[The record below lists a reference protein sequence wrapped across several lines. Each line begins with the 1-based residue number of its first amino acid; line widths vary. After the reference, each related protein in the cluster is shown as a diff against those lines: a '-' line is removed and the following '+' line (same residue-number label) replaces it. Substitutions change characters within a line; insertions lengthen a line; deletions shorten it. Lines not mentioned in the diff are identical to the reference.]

1 METSSHSQGPSAPT
15 NEPPAPTTDSVYQSL
30 STYPFDADH
39 EYQSG
44 LAAILGHPD
53 TPATYEELSGKS
65 ALVLQA
71 QCFYFSRKFNIP
83 AIDTSAYSSWVQSQS
98 QRPDPASQPP
108 PPSQTASEPLSA
120 AVPSSTTEPPSST
133 TSSSTTQ
140 PPEPPYPT
148 SFAHIV
154 DLITRNIPVPGIEEI
169 PDTILEPGTSKIDK
183 TPRRKKPWE
192 KDSDID
198 PDSGTATSME
208 LPDPSSEDGP
218 MHEDTHTDAGTKPDS
233 IDLNGHKE
241 TGQGVVN
248 ILKPNAVPDSGL
260 LAKD

>member
-1 METSSHSQGPSAPT
+1 METSENSQEPST
-15 NEPPAPTTDSVYQSL
+15 STSEPLDPTTDSVYRSF
-30 STYPFDADH
+30 STYPFDADQ

-44 LAAILGHPD
+44 LAAILGHPE
-53 TPATYEELSGKS
+53 TPATHEELRDKS

-71 QCFYFSRKFNIP
+71 QCFYFSRKFNVP

-98 QRPDPASQPP
+98 QQPASQPP
-108 PPSQTASEPLSA
+108 PQTGEPLSA
-120 AVPSSTTEPPSST
+120 VFPSTTELSST
-133 TSSSTTQ
+133 TSSAA
-140 PPEPPYPT
+140 PAEPPYPT

-192 KDSDID
+192 KDSDTD
-198 PDSGTATSME
+198 PGPATP
-208 LPDPSSEDGP
+208 LALDPSAEGQT
-218 MHEDTHTDAGTKPDS
+218 HEDTHADAGTKTDN

>member
-1 METSSHSQGPSAPT
+1 METSATSQDPSTST
-15 NEPPAPTTDSVYQSL
+15 NEPLTPTTDSVYQSL
-30 STYPFDADH
+30 STYPFDADQ

-53 TPATYEELSGKS
+53 TSATHEELRDKS

-71 QCFYFSRKFNIP
+71 QCFYFSRKFNVP
-83 AIDTSAYSSWVQSQS
+83 AIDTSSYSSWVQLQS
-98 QRPDPASQPP
+98 QRPASQPP
-108 PPSQTASEPLSA
+108 PQTAEPLSA
-120 AVPSSTTEPPSST
+120 VLPSTTEPSST
-133 TSSSTTQ
+133 TSSTT
-140 PPEPPYPT
+140 PGEPPYPT

-192 KDSDID
+192 KDCDTV
-198 PDSGTATSME
+198 PGPATSMA
-208 LPDPSSEDGP
+208 PDPGADTQT
-218 MHEDTHTDAGTKPDS
+218 HEETHTDAGTKTDS

-248 ILKPNAVPDSGL
+248 ILKPNAVPDGGL